1 MKTRKF
7 TMGMTALALM
17 SAMVLPVSAA
27 DKQETVLTTK
37 VDSEFTLTIP
47 MTQAIDFGTTSKEIG
62 EVKVVGNIN
71 PDEKVVLTVGKT
83 ELVSEKDSKDII
95 KYALQ
100 SSNTDFTGAEWTEDD
115 LRLASPAT
123 YPLTVVIDSQ
133 AWKEAHAGSYAS
145 TITFTAETKTVTQP

>member
-7 TMGMTALALM
+7 TMGITTLALM
-17 SAMVLPVSAA
+17 SAMVLPISAA
-27 DKQETVLTTK
+27 KQETVLTTN

-62 EVKVVGNIN
+62 EVKVNGNIK

-83 ELVSEKDSKDII
+83 ELMSDKDSSDII
-95 KYALQ
+95 HYALQ
-100 SSNTDFTGAEWTEDD
+100 NGNVDFTGAEWTEDD
-115 LRLASPAT
+115 LRLASLTT